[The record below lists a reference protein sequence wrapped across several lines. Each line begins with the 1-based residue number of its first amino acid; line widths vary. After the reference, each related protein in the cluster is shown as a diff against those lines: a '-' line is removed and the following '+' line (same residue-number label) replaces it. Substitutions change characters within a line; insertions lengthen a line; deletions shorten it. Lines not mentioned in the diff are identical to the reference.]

1 MLQNIDLRELAE
13 MQSSGRDFVS
23 VYCQGLSGLQAL
35 KSRERNLIAILDDEP
50 DEAEHFELS
59 MQLVHDLLE
68 NNPGD
73 VEGAES
79 VCVFACGLLDFVRGH
94 PLSLPVENQI
104 YVGPS
109 PFIRPLA
116 ELQDEYQTFA
126 VVACDNDSTRI
137 FLVTNTKAEVE
148 EKVRGDIKNHVRK
161 GGWSQQRYSRRRD
174 NELQQYVRQVGEDLE
189 TLVKQHGLERIVLLG
204 SQETITELGRELPN
218 QLAEKVVGSQA
229 FDLKRGD
236 DELIEEAYEAYF
248 AQERDAERNLWK
260 RIKNEYKSNGLA
272 TTGATDVLDALKIG
286 RADHVIVTRDA
297 EISGTRCRDCDLVV
311 HGTPDTCQ
319 ACGSSSVFQVDLVDT
334 IARQAE
340 LTSAGVEFSD
350 EIKGL
355 TRAGHVAAL
364 LRY

>member
-35 KSRERNLIAILDDEP
+35 KSREANLSAMLDDQP

-59 MQLVHDLLE
+59 MRLVHDLLE
-68 NNPGD
+68 SNPGD

-94 PLSLPVENQI
+94 PLSLAVENQI
-104 YVGPS
+104 YIGPS

-137 FLVTNTKAEVE
+137 YLVTNTTAELE
-148 EKVRGDIKNHVRK
+148 ERVRGGVKNHVRK

-174 NELQQYVRQVGEDLE
+174 HELQQYVRQVAEDLD
-189 TLVKQHGLERIVLLG
+189 TLAKKHGLKRIVLLG
-204 SQETITELGRELPN
+204 SQETINELEKELPD
-218 QLAEKVVGSQA
+218 QLGEKVVGSQA
-229 FDLKRGD
+229 FDLKRGK
-236 DELIEEAYEAYF
+236 DELIDEAYEAYF
-248 AQERDAERNLWK
+248 EEERDSERNLWK
-260 RIKNEYKSNGLA
+260 RIKDEYKSHGLA
-272 TTGATDVLDALKIG
+272 VTGATEVLEMLKTG
-286 RADHVIVTRDA
+286 RADQVIVTRNA
-297 EISGTRCRDCDLVV
+297 EIPGTSCRDCELVV
-311 HGTPDTCQ
+311 HGTPETCQ
-319 ACGSSSVFQVDLVDT
+319 GCGSRSVFQVDLVDT

-340 LTSAGVEFSD
+340 LTSAAVEFSD
-350 EIKGL
+350 EIDGL
-355 TRAGHVAAL
+355 SRVGHVAAL